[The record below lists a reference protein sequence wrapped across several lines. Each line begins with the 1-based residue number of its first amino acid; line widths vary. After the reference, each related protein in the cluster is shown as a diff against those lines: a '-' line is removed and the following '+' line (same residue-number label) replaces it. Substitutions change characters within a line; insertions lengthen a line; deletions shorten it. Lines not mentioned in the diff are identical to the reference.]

1 MEPDYTL
8 FVCSLHIMN
17 DTQQTAHSILCVV
30 QTRQQPNIA
39 HVVPEHGLA
48 AGMIQVPCMADNTQ
62 QWEGLYYPVSFCTH
76 SQDMIVNCTLFTL
89 LLQCSVGNSLLFVLH
104 Q

>member
-1 MEPDYTL
+1 M
-8 FVCSLHIMN
+8 VS
-17 DTQQTAHSILCVV
+17 V
-30 QTRQQPNIA
+30 
-39 HVVPEHGLA
+39 A